1 MFCNASKEKSPGL
14 SDQGDCLEAFD
25 ANGRKRMRRETDRKK
40 GATDADLTAFRL
52 MALDDDAL

>member
-25 ANGRKRMRRETDRKK
+25 ANGRKKDAPRDRPQK
-40 GATDADLTAFRL
+40 GATEPTSLL
-52 MALDDDAL
+52 SG

>member
-1 MFCNASKEKSPGL
+1 MFCNASKEKSLGL

-25 ANGRKRMRRETDRKK
+25 ANGRKKDAPRDRPQK